1 MSCLKYTSAW
11 SRPLKPAPPE
21 TAAATRGY
29 SRPRAC
35 VKILKFLCRRL
46 ICRRRSAVAIMPQP
60 LGGVSA
66 P

>member
-1 MSCLKYTSAW
+1 LKFPHRS
-11 SRPLKPAPPE
+11 E
-21 TAAATRGY
+21 
-29 SRPRAC
+29 
-35 VKILKFLCRRL
+35 ILKFLRRRSFAAATPSPPLFHRLLRRRL